1 MTRILVVGTGS
12 VGRRHI
18 TNLLSLGADVSA
30 FSYRR
35 EANTAIDSM
44 PSSVTLVDDLDEALG
59 GDCDAVV
66 IANRT
71 DLHISVALAGGRNGK
86 ALFIEKPLAASIAGV
101 DELIELV
108 SASPFIA
115 EVGFMLR
122 SHPNLKWIKDAVAAG
137 TIGDLHYARAVV
149 GQ

>member
-18 TNLLSLGADVSA
+18 TNLLELRADVFA

-35 EANTAIDSM
+35 EANNTAIDSM
-44 PSSVTLVDDLDEALG
+44 PPSVTLVDDLDDALG

-71 DLHISVALAGGRNGK
+71 DLHISVALAGARNGK
-86 ALFIEKPLAASIAGV
+86 ALFIEKPLAASMAGV

-108 SASPFIA
+108 SASRLIA
-115 EVGFMLR
+115 EV
-122 SHPNLKWIKDAVAAG
+122 
-137 TIGDLHYARAVV
+137 
-149 GQ
+149 